1 MVMSLGFLFFLP
13 ATGGAYRPDGDLVSY
28 AQKIHEGLGDDMSAT
43 TDPASFYETP
53 GDPHPGRPAP
63 RVITELSTWINDHCD
78 LGGADPSEEGAGRF
92 LGVSEFPV
100 EPVQDTLHFGVPYSL
115 ADNTGAA
122 PQDKAADLGLCMID
136 DMEMLWVNSTGI
148 DRGLRMRS
156 SVGTVSTHVDE
167 ESIRSALADDAD
179 RRERSDDGIPYVVI
193 DTGLPEQSS
202 PLAGTPL
209 EHVRF
214 VQAALLGNG
223 WVTEYRS
230 RRTHFRR
237 HPTNLEDAA
246 ADLAA
251 FADGDPGFLSRG
263 WEDVTAE
270 TVQR

>member
-1 MVMSLGFLFFLP
+1 MSLGFLFFLP
-13 ATGGAYRPDGDLVSY
+13 ATGGAYRPDGDLVAH

-43 TDPASFYETP
+43 TDPASFYSTP

-63 RVITELSTWINDHCD
+63 RVVSELSAWVNDHCD
-78 LGGADPSEEGAGRF
+78 LGSAGDEESEERF

-115 ADNTGAA
+115 ADDTGAHLQA
-122 PQDKAADLGLCMID
+122 KAADLGLCMID
-136 DMEMLWVNSTGI
+136 DMEMLWVNSTGV

-156 SVGTVSTHVDE
+156 SVGTVTTHVDE

-193 DTGLPEQSS
+193 DTGLPQKPS
-202 PLAGTPL
+202 PLDGTPL
-209 EHVRF
+209 GQVRF

-230 RRTHFRR
+230 KRTHFRR
-237 HPTNLEDAA
+237 HPGGIEEAV

-251 FADGDPGFLSRG
+251 FADGDEGFLSRG

-270 TVQR
+270 TVRR